1 MKTRKGKLAL
11 ALVFFPLFFLIASC
25 SLGTASITT
34 TRKALLIGI
43 KDYLGTANDNLKYTV
58 ADAESTQALLGAQGW
73 DTEILTDSQA
83 TKIGIQTAIHDFLG
97 NVPANGTA
105 LIYYSGHGTLSNLQ
119 AAIYQ
124 ENHGTLSAYG
134 GDIGE
139 ALLVPYDFD
148 TKSWTGGISAS
159 DLSTWFEAD
168 LLTKNVI
175 VIADSCFSGGFVPT
189 SDSVDTIGQEYAVD
203 SGGSVYSS
211 SLAALGSFG
220 DLLAANAAAKG
231 TLSPVVISAAGS
243 RESSYDGTPSQGH
256 GVFTYYLLESAT
268 KGDANGDGYVTCTEA
283 YTYAAKAVNRAWT
296 IRSAAVWYSIPI
308 SRAFARPGP
317 FQAVRNTLMELGSR
331 D

>member
-43 KDYLGTANDNLKYTV
+43 NTYPTSRDLTYPV
-58 ADAESTQALLGAQGW
+58 ADANSMQALLVAQGW
-73 DTEILTDSQA
+73 DTEILTDTQA
-83 TKIGIQTAIHDFLG
+83 TKSGIQAAIHDFLG
-97 NVPANGTA
+97 GVPSDGTA
-105 LIYYSGHGTLSNLQ
+105 LIYYSGHGTVSNPIAASYQ
-119 AAIYQ
+119 AD
-124 ENHGTLSAYG
+124 HGTLSTFSG
-134 GDIGE
+134 SIGD
-139 ALLVPYDFD
+139 AWLVPYDFD
-148 TKSWTGGISAS
+148 TTNWTGGISAS

-175 VIADSCFSGGFVPT
+175 VIADSCFSGGFVPI
-189 SDSVDTIGQEYAVD
+189 SDSADTIGQEYAVD

-283 YTYAAKAVNRAWT
+283 YTYAAKAVNRAWNN
-296 IRSAAVWYSIPI
+296 SIGSSMEFYPHI
-308 SRAFARPGP
+308 SGG
-317 FQAVRNTLMELGSR
+317 LR
-331 D
+331 DLALFKL